1 MTDTNG
7 NQIAND
13 WNVTDNQDMHEDPLL
28 DCLIIMA
35 KLFGRHASK
44 ATLSAGLP
52 LVQNRLTV
60 ELFNRA
66 ANRADLS
73 SRTLLK
79 SLNDIDSI
87 QLPAI
92 LLLHDRKA
100 CILLDNHSS
109 LNGYKIILP
118 QSGSGETVLTR
129 DELEKMYTGYAIFV
143 RPKYLADKQS
153 AIDINLGSK
162 SQHWF
167 WGTILESW
175 RVYRDVFLAAFLI
188 NVFGLVGIFY
198 VLNVYDR
205 VIPNN
210 ATETLWVLSVGVLVI
225 YLFAVVMRAL
235 RSYFIDE
242 AAKKTNL
249 KISAMLLQK
258 ILDLKMEARPQS
270 IGSFTKNLQ
279 EFEGIRDFITSFSIT
294 AVIDLPFTLL
304 GLLVVWWIGGYIVL
318 VHLITIAILIGY
330 AYFIQAPLQ
339 RVVEKTIKASA
350 QKNAILVEGVSG
362 LETIKMLGAEG
373 QIQRAW
379 EEAVSYISKWGN
391 KSRMISS
398 SVQDVSYFIS
408 NLMTVAVVV
417 VGVYM
422 ITDGKLTSGGL
433 VALVILSRQVIA
445 PMAQVVNLATRY
457 HHVKEAL
464 KTLDEIMNLPV
475 ERPAGKTFLP
485 RKRFDGVI
493 GLKNLTF
500 SYPGQNTQVLNNIT
514 LEISAGEKVGII
526 GPVGSGKTTLG
537 KLILGL
543 YEPISGMVTMDGTDI
558 RQIDPAELRH
568 FLGYVPQDI
577 TLFRGTVRDNITMGV
592 SEIDDQSVF
601 VAAEMAGVTEFVK
614 KHPSGFDMMVE
625 EFGRG
630 LSGGQRQSVA
640 MARALLLDP
649 PVLVL
654 DEPTSNM
661 DNRSEIRLKNYLE
674 KAVKEKTVVLIT
686 HRASLLNMVN
696 RLIVI
701 DNGSIVADGP
711 KDFVLEAMRKGQLNL

>member
-1 MTDTNG
+1 MPDN
-7 NQIAND
+7 NAIPVDND
-13 WNVTDNQDMHEDPLL
+13 WNIAENQDIHEDPLL
-28 DCLIIMA
+28 DCLII
-35 KLFGRHASK
+35 LTRIYGRNASR
-44 ATLSAGLP
+44 ASLSSGLP
-52 LVQNRLTV
+52 LVQNRLTI
-60 ELFNRA
+60 ELFTRA

-73 SRTLLK
+73 SRTLKK
-79 SLNDIDSI
+79 SFDEIGSV

-92 LLLHDRKA
+92 LLLHDRQA
-100 CILLDNHSS
+100 CILLEKNTTTHE
-109 LNGYKIILP
+109 YKILLP
-118 QSGSGETVLTR
+118 QSGSGEKLIAR
-129 DELEKMYTGYAIFV
+129 DELEKLYTGYAIFV
-143 RPKYLADKQS
+143 RPKYLADKKS
-153 AIDINLGSK
+153 VADAHSGTSK
-162 SQHWF
+162 HWF
-167 WGTILESW
+167 WGTIFESW

-210 ATETLWVLSVGVLVI
+210 ATETLWVLSLGVAVV
-225 YLFAVVMRAL
+225 YLFAVLMRTL

-242 AAKKTNL
+242 AAKRTNL
-249 KISAMLLQK
+249 KISATLLQK
-258 ILDLKMEARPQS
+258 VLDLKMEARPQS

-294 AVIDLPFTLL
+294 AIIDLPFTVL
-304 GLLVVWWIGGYIVL
+304 GLFVVWWIGGYIVL
-318 VHLITIAILIGY
+318 VHVITIAVLIAY

-350 QKNAILVEGVSG
+350 QKNAILVEGIAG

-391 KSRMISS
+391 KSRIISS
-398 SVQDVSYFIS
+398 SVQDVSYFTQ

-422 ITDGKLTSGGL
+422 ITAGDLTSGGL

-457 HHVKEAL
+457 HHAREAL
-464 KTLDEIMNLPV
+464 KTLDEIMKLPV

-493 GLKNLTF
+493 GVKNLTF
-500 SYPGQNTQVLNNIT
+500 SYPGQTTKVLNNIT
-514 LEISAGEKVGII
+514 LEIKAGEKVGII

-537 KLILGL
+537 KLMLGL
-543 YEPISGMVTMDGTDI
+543 YEPISGMITMDGTDI

-577 TLFRGTVRDNITMGV
+577 VLFRGTVRDNITMGAH
-592 SEIDDQSVF
+592 EIDDQNVF
-601 VAAEMAGVTEFVK
+601 NAAEIAGVDQFVK
-614 KHPSGFDMMVE
+614 KHPSGFDMEVE

-661 DNRSEIRLKNYLE
+661 DNRSEIRLKGYLA
-674 KAVKEKTVVLIT
+674 KTVTEKTVILIT
-686 HRASLLNMVN
+686 HRASLLDMVT

-701 DNGSIVADGP
+701 DNGSIIADGP
-711 KDFVLEAMRKGQLNL
+711 KEFVLEAMKKGQLNF

>member
-1 MTDTNG
+1 MSDNSAIP
-7 NQIAND
+7 IANN
-13 WNVTDNQDMHEDPLL
+13 WNIAENQDIHEDPLL
-28 DCLIIMA
+28 DCLIILT
-35 KLFGRHASK
+35 KIYGRNISK
-44 ATLSAGLP
+44 ASLSAGLP

-60 ELFNRA
+60 ELFTRA

-73 SRTLLK
+73 SRTLEKALDEIG
-79 SLNDIDSI
+79 SV

-92 LLLHDRKA
+92 LLLHDRQA
-100 CILLDNHSS
+100 CILVEKNIT
-109 LNGYKIILP
+109 LNEYKILLP
-118 QSGSGETVLTR
+118 QSGSGEKVITR
-129 DELEKMYTGYAIFV
+129 EELEKLYTGYAIFV
-143 RPKYLADKQS
+143 RPKYLTDKKSVADGQS
-153 AIDINLGSK
+153 GKA
-162 SQHWF
+162 QHWF
-167 WGTILESW
+167 WGTIFESW

-210 ATETLWVLSVGVLVI
+210 ATETLWVLSIGVAVI
-225 YLFAVVMRAL
+225 YLFAVMMRAL

-242 AAKKTNL
+242 AAKKANL

-258 ILDLKMEARPQS
+258 VLNLKMEARPQS
-270 IGSFTKNLQ
+270 IGSFAKNLQ
-279 EFEGIRDFITSFSIT
+279 EFEGIRDFITSLSIT
-294 AVIDLPFTLL
+294 AIIDLPFTIL
-304 GLLVVWWIGGYIVL
+304 GLFVVWWIGSYIVI
-318 VHLITIAILIGY
+318 VHMITIVILI
-330 AYFIQAPLQ
+330 AYSYYIQAPLQ

-350 QKNAILVEGVSG
+350 QKNAILIEGVAG

-379 EEAVSYISKWGN
+379 EEAVSYISKWSN

-398 SVQDVSYFIS
+398 SVQDVSYFLQNFMI
-408 NLMTVAVVV
+408 VAVVV

-422 ITDGKLTSGGL
+422 ITAGYLTSGGL

-457 HHVKEAL
+457 HHAKEAL
-464 KTLDEIMNLPV
+464 KTLDEIMKLPV

-493 GLKNLTF
+493 GVKNLTF
-500 SYPGQNTQVLNNIT
+500 SYPGQTTKVLNNIT
-514 LEISAGEKVGII
+514 LEIAAGEKVGII

-543 YEPISGMVTMDGTDI
+543 YEPIDGMVTMDGTDI

-577 TLFRGTVRDNITMGV
+577 VLFQGTVRDNITMGV
-592 SEIDDQSVF
+592 DDIDDQSVIH
-601 VAAEMAGVTEFVK
+601 AAEMSGVDEFVK
-614 KHPSGFDMMVE
+614 KHPSGFDMRVE

-649 PVLVL
+649 PVLVF

-661 DNRSEIRLKNYLE
+661 DNRSEIRLKGYLA
-674 KAVKEKTVVLIT
+674 KTVKEKTVVLIT
-686 HRASLLNMVN
+686 HRASLLDMVT
-696 RLIVI
+696 RLIVM
-701 DNGSIVADGP
+701 DNGSIIADGP

>member
-1 MTDTNG
+1 MADKNEKPPSL
-7 NQIAND
+7 N
-13 WNVTDNQDMHEDPLL
+13 WNISENQDMHEDPLL
-28 DCLIIMA
+28 DCLIILT
-35 KLFGRHASK
+35 KIYGRNISK
-44 ATLSAGLP
+44 ASLSAGLP
-52 LVQNRLTV
+52 LIQNRLTV
-60 ELFNRA
+60 ELFSRA

-73 SRTLLK
+73 SRTLTK
-79 SLNDIDSI
+79 SLDEIGSV

-92 LLLHDRKA
+92 LLLHDSQA
-100 CILLDNHSS
+100 CILVEKN
-109 LNGYKIILP
+109 NAVNEYKIIVP
-118 QSGSGETVLTR
+118 QSGGGEKVITR
-129 DELEKMYTGYAIFV
+129 DELAKVYTGYAIFV
-143 RPKYLADKQS
+143 RPKYLSDKKSVADEHAGK
-153 AIDINLGSK
+153 SK
-162 SQHWF
+162 HWF

-210 ATETLWVLSVGVLVI
+210 ATETLWVLSLGVILV
-225 YLFAVVMRAL
+225 YVFAVLMRIL

-279 EFEGIRDFITSFSIT
+279 EFESIRDFITSFSIT

-304 GLLVVWWIGGYIVL
+304 GLFVVWWIGGYVVL
-318 VHLITIAILIGY
+318 VHVIIILILIAY
-330 AYFIQAPLQ
+330 AYFVQKPLQ

-350 QKNAILVEGVSG
+350 QKNAILVEGVAG

-398 SVQDVSYFIS
+398 SVQDVSYFVQ
-408 NLMTVAVVV
+408 NLMTVAVVI

-422 ITDGKLTSGGL
+422 ITAGDLTQGGL

-457 HHVKEAL
+457 HHAKEAL
-464 KTLDEIMNLPV
+464 RTLDEIMKLPV
-475 ERPAGKTFLP
+475 ERPAGKIFLP
-485 RKRFDGVI
+485 RKRFNGVI
-493 GLKNLTF
+493 GVKNLTF
-500 SYPGQNTQVLNNIT
+500 SYPGQTTKVLNNIT
-514 LEISAGEKVGII
+514 LEIAAGEKVGVI

-537 KLILGL
+537 KLMLGL

-577 TLFRGTVRDNITMGV
+577 VLFRGTVWDNITMGV
-592 SEIDDQSVF
+592 RDIDEQNVID
-601 VAAEMAGVTEFVK
+601 AAEIAGVNDFVK
-614 KHPSGFDMMVE
+614 KHPSGFEMTVE

-640 MARALLLDP
+640 IARAILLDP

-661 DNRSEIRLKNYLE
+661 DNRSEIKLKGYLE

-701 DNGSIVADGP
+701 DNGTIVADGP
-711 KDFVLEAMRKGQLNL
+711 KDFVLEAMRKGQLNI

>member
-1 MTDTNG
+1 MPDNTATTLTTDWHL
-7 NQIAND
+7 AE
-13 WNVTDNQDMHEDPLL
+13 NQDLQEDPLL
-28 DCLIIMA
+28 DCLIILA
-35 KLFGRHASK
+35 KMYGRNASK
-44 ATLSAGLP
+44 AGLTSGLP

-60 ELFNRA
+60 ELIARA
-66 ANRADLS
+66 ANRADLT
-73 SRTLLK
+73 SRTLVK
-79 SLNDIDSI
+79 SLEEIGSV

-92 LLLHDRKA
+92 LLLHGRQA
-100 CILLDNHSS
+100 CILVEKNTDRNEFKVL
-109 LNGYKIILP
+109 LP
-118 QSGSGETVLTR
+118 QSGNGEKVISR
-129 DELEKMYTGYAIFV
+129 GELENLYTGYAIFV
-143 RPKYLADKQS
+143 RPKYLFDKKYAADAQS
-153 AIDINLGSK
+153 GASR
-162 SQHWF
+162 HWF

-175 RVYRDVFLAAFLI
+175 RIYRDVFLAAFLI
-188 NVFGLVGIFY
+188 NLFGLAGIFY

-205 VIPNN
+205 VIPNS
-210 ATETLWVLSVGVLVI
+210 AFETLWVLSIGVVII
-225 YLFAVVMRAL
+225 YLFAVLMRTL
-235 RSYFIDE
+235 RSYFINE
-242 AAKKTNL
+242 AAKRTNL
-249 KISAMLLQK
+249 KISASLLQK
-258 ILDLKMEARPQS
+258 VLDLRLEARPQS
-270 IGSFTKNLQ
+270 IGSFARNLQ

-304 GLLVVWWIGGYIVL
+304 GLFVVWYIGGYIVL
-318 VHLITIAILIGY
+318 VHVITIVILMLY

-350 QKNAILVEGVSG
+350 QKNAILVEGIAG

-391 KSRMISS
+391 KARLISS
-398 SVQDVSYFIS
+398 SVQDVAYFAQ

-417 VGVYM
+417 SGVYM
-422 ITDGKLTSGGL
+422 INRGDLTQGGL

-457 HHVKEAL
+457 HHAREAL
-464 KTLDEIMNLPV
+464 KTLEEIMKLPV

-485 RKRFDGVI
+485 RTRFRGEI
-493 GLKNLTF
+493 ALKNLDF
-500 SYPGQNTQVLNNIT
+500 SYPGQTTKVLNNIT
-514 LEISAGEKVGII
+514 LEIAAGEKVGII

-537 KLILGL
+537 KLLLGL
-543 YEPISGMVTMDGTDI
+543 YEPVSGMVTMDGTDI

-577 TLFRGTVRDNITMGV
+577 VLFQGTVRDNITMGARN
-592 SEIDDQSVF
+592 INDQSVIQ
-601 VAAEMAGVTEFVK
+601 AAEIAGVDDFVK
-614 KHPSGFDMMVE
+614 KHPSGFEMKVE

-640 MARALLLDP
+640 LARALLLDP

-661 DNRSEIRLKNYLE
+661 DNRSEVKLKGYLAA
-674 KAVKEKTVVLIT
+674 AVKEKTVVLIT
-686 HRASLLNMVN
+686 HRGSLLDMVS

-701 DNGSIVADGP
+701 DNGSIIADGP
-711 KDFVLEAMRKGQLNL
+711 KEFVLEAMKRGQLNF

>member
-1 MTDTNG
+1 MADNKQT
-7 NQIAND
+7 ASSPD
-13 WNVTDNQDMHEDPLL
+13 WNIAGSDVHEDPLL
-28 DCLIIMA
+28 DCLMILSRIYD
-35 KLFGRHASK
+35 RNISK
-44 ATLSAGLP
+44 TSLIAGLP

-60 ELFNRA
+60 ELFARA

-73 SRTLLK
+73 SRTLMK
-79 SLNDIDSI
+79 SLDEIGSV

-92 LLLHDRKA
+92 LLLHEGQA
-100 CILLDNHSS
+100 CVLAEMNDA
-109 LNGYKIILP
+109 LNEYKIVLP
-118 QSGSGETVLTR
+118 ESGGGEKVITK
-129 DELEKMYTGYAIFV
+129 DDLEKIYSGYAIFV
-143 RPKYLADKQS
+143 RPKYLTEKTSVAGEQAGK
-153 AIDINLGSK
+153 SK
-162 SQHWF
+162 HWF

-175 RVYRDVFLAAFLI
+175 RIYRDVFLAAFLI

-210 ATETLWVLSVGVLVI
+210 ATETLWVLSLGVLLV
-225 YLFAVVMRAL
+225 YLFAVMMRVL

-249 KISAMLLQK
+249 KVSAVLLQK
-258 ILDLKMEARPQS
+258 IMGLKMEARPKS

-279 EFEGIRDFITSFSIT
+279 EFESIRDFITSFSIT

-304 GLLVVWWIGGYIVL
+304 GLFVVWWIGGYIVL
-318 VHLITIAILIGY
+318 VHLIIIIILIVY
-330 AYFIQAPLQ
+330 AYFVQAPLQ

-350 QKNAILVEGVSG
+350 QKNAILVEGVAG

-391 KSRMISS
+391 KSRMLSS
-398 SVQDVSYFIS
+398 SVQDVSYFLQ
-408 NLMTVAVVV
+408 NLMIVAVVII
-417 VGVYM
+417 GVYM
-422 ITDGKLTSGGL
+422 IANGDLSQGGL
-433 VALVILSRQVIA
+433 IALVILSRQVIA

-457 HHVKEAL
+457 NHAKEAL
-464 KTLDEIMNLPV
+464 KTLDEIMQLPV

-493 GLKNLTF
+493 GLKNLSF
-500 SYPGQNTQVLNNIT
+500 SYPGQTTTVLNNIT
-514 LEISAGEKVGII
+514 VEISAGEKVGII

-543 YEPISGMVTMDGTDI
+543 YEPTSGMVTMDGTDI

-577 TLFRGTVRDNITMGV
+577 TLFRGTVWDNITMGV
-592 SEIDDQSVF
+592 RDIDEESVLR
-601 VAAEMAGVTEFVK
+601 AAEIAGVTDFIK

-640 MARALLLDP
+640 IARAVLLDP

-661 DNRSEIRLKNYLE
+661 DNRSEIKLKGYLE
-674 KAVKEKTVVLIT
+674 NAVKEKTVVLIT
-686 HRASLLNMVN
+686 HRASLLSMVS
-696 RLIVI
+696 RLIII
-701 DNGSIVADGP
+701 DNGSIIADGP
-711 KDFVLEAMRKGQLNL
+711 KDFVLEAMRKGQLNI

>member
-1 MTDTNG
+1 MYNSKDMP
-7 NQIAND
+7 AAPD
-13 WNVTDNQDMHEDPLL
+13 WNISDNPDMHEDPLL
-28 DCLIIMA
+28 DCLIILT
-35 KLFGRHASK
+35 KIYGRNISRAS
-44 ATLSAGLP
+44 LSAGLP
-52 LVQNRLTV
+52 LVNNRLTV
-60 ELFNRA
+60 ELFSRA

-73 SRTLLK
+73 SRVLMKPLDEI
-79 SLNDIDSI
+79 SSV

-92 LLLHDRKA
+92 LLLHDKQA
-100 CILLDNHSS
+100 CILVEKNTVANEH
-109 LNGYKIILP
+109 KIISP
-118 QSGSGETVLTR
+118 QSGGGEKVITHDDL
-129 DELEKMYTGYAIFV
+129 KKIYTGYAIFI
-143 RPKYLADKQS
+143 RPRYLTEKKSVTAEQ
-153 AIDINLGSK
+153 IEK

-175 RVYRDVFLAAFLI
+175 RIYRDVFLAAFLI

-205 VIPNN
+205 VIPNS
-210 ATETLWVLSVGVLVI
+210 ATETLWVLSIGVIVI
-225 YLFAVVMRAL
+225 YVFAVLMRAL

-258 ILDLKMEARPQS
+258 ILDLKLEARPQS

-279 EFEGIRDFITSFSIT
+279 EFESIRDFITSFSIT

-304 GLLVVWWIGGYIVL
+304 GIFVVWWIGSYMVVIHL
-318 VHLITIAILIGY
+318 VIMAILIVY
-330 AYFIQAPLQ
+330 AYFIQSPLQ

-350 QKNAILVEGVSG
+350 QKNAILVEGVAG

-379 EEAVSYISKWGN
+379 EEAVSYISQWGN
-391 KSRMISS
+391 KSRMLSS
-398 SVQDVSYFIS
+398 SVQDVSYFLQ
-408 NLMTVAVVV
+408 NLLIVAVVIA
-417 VGVYM
+417 GVYM
-422 ITDGKLTSGGL
+422 ITAGKLTQGGL
-433 VALVILSRQVIA
+433 IALVILSRQVIA

-457 HHVKEAL
+457 HHANEAL
-464 KTLDEIMNLPV
+464 KTLDEIMKLPV

-485 RKRFDGVI
+485 RKRFDGII
-493 GLKNLTF
+493 GVKNLSF
-500 SYPGQNTQVLNNIT
+500 AYPGQTTNALNNIT
-514 LEISAGEKVGII
+514 LEIGAGEKVGII

-543 YEPISGMVTMDGTDI
+543 YEPTSGMVTMDGTDI

-577 TLFRGTVRDNITMGV
+577 TLFRGTVWDNITMGAHDV
-592 SEIDDQSVF
+592 DDQV
-601 VAAEMAGVTEFVK
+601 VINAAQIAGVTDFIK
-614 KHPSGFDMMVE
+614 KHPAGFDMMIE

-640 MARALLLDP
+640 IARAILLDP

-661 DNRSEIRLKNYLE
+661 DNRSEIKLKGYLE
-674 KAVKEKTVVLIT
+674 KAVQGKTLVLIT
-686 HRASLLNMVN
+686 HRASLLDMVN

-701 DNGSIVADGP
+701 DNGAIIADGP
-711 KDFVLEAMRKGQLNL
+711 KNFVLEAMRKGQLNI

>member
-1 MTDTNG
+1 MSDNTSE
-7 NQIAND
+7 
-13 WNVTDNQDMHEDPLL
+13 WNITENRDMHEDPLL
-28 DCLIIMA
+28 DCLIILA
-35 KLFGRHASK
+35 KIYGRNISRAS
-44 ATLSAGLP
+44 LSAGLP
-52 LVQNRLTV
+52 LIQNRLTV
-60 ELFNRA
+60 ELFPRA
-66 ANRADLS
+66 AYRADLS
-73 SRTLLK
+73 SRTLQK
-79 SLNDIDSI
+79 SLDEIGSI

-92 LLLHDRKA
+92 LLLRDSQA
-100 CILLDNHSS
+100 CVLVENNNPS
-109 LNGYKIILP
+109 NECRIILP
-118 QSGSGETVLTR
+118 QSGTGEQVIGR
-129 DELEKMYTGYAIFV
+129 EDLEKLYTGYAIFV
-143 RPKYLADKQS
+143 RPKYLTDK
-153 AIDINLGSK
+153 K
-162 SQHWF
+162 SVAEAQAGKSRHWF

-210 ATETLWVLSVGVLVI
+210 AVETLWVLSLGVLLV
-225 YLFAVVMRAL
+225 YLFAVLMRIL

-249 KISAMLLQK
+249 KISALLLQK

-279 EFEGIRDFITSFSIT
+279 EFESIRDFITSFSIT
-294 AVIDLPFTLL
+294 AVIDLPFTLI
-304 GLLVVWWIGGYIVL
+304 GLFVVWWIGSYMVL
-318 VHLITIAILIGY
+318 VHITIIAVLI
-330 AYFIQAPLQ
+330 AYSYVIQKPLQ
-339 RVVEKTIKASA
+339 RVVERTIKASA
-350 QKNAILVEGVSG
+350 QKNAILVEGVAG

-398 SVQDVSYFIS
+398 SVQDVSYFVQ
-408 NLMTVAVVV
+408 NLMIVAVVII
-417 VGVYM
+417 GVYM
-422 ITDGKLTSGGL
+422 ITAGDLTQGGL

-457 HHVKEAL
+457 NHAREAL
-464 KTLDEIMNLPV
+464 KTLDEIMKLPV
-475 ERPAGKTFLP
+475 ERPAGKAFLP

-493 GLKNLTF
+493 GVKNLSF
-500 SYPGQNTQVLNNIT
+500 SYPGQTTKVLNNIT
-514 LEISAGEKVGII
+514 LDIAAGEKVGII

-543 YEPISGMVTMDGTDI
+543 YEPVGGMVTMDGTDI
-558 RQIDPAELRH
+558 RQIDPAELRN

-577 TLFRGTVRDNITMGV
+577 VLFRGTVWDNITMGV
-592 SEIDDQSVF
+592 RDIDEQNVIH
-601 VAAEMAGVTEFVK
+601 AAEIAGVSNFIR
-614 KHPSGFDMMVE
+614 KHPSGFDMTVE

-640 MARALLLDP
+640 IARAILLDP

-661 DNRSEIRLKNYLE
+661 DNRSEIKLKGYLE
-674 KAVKEKTVVLIT
+674 TAVKEKTVVLIT
-686 HRASLLNMVN
+686 HRASLLNMVT

-711 KDFVLEAMRKGQLNL
+711 KDFVLEAMRKGQLNI

>member
-1 MTDTNG
+1 MSDNSAIP
-7 NQIAND
+7 IANN
-13 WNVTDNQDMHEDPLL
+13 WNIAENQDIHEDPLL
-28 DCLIIMA
+28 DCLIILT
-35 KLFGRHASK
+35 KIYGRNISK
-44 ATLSAGLP
+44 ASLSAGLP

-60 ELFNRA
+60 ELFTRA

-73 SRTLLK
+73 SRTLEKALDEIG
-79 SLNDIDSI
+79 SV

-92 LLLHDRKA
+92 LLLHDRQA
-100 CILLDNHSS
+100 CILVEKNIT
-109 LNGYKIILP
+109 LNEYKILLP
-118 QSGSGETVLTR
+118 QSGSGEKVITR
-129 DELEKMYTGYAIFV
+129 EELEKLYTGYAIFV
-143 RPKYLADKQS
+143 RPKYLTDKKSVADGQS
-153 AIDINLGSK
+153 GKA
-162 SQHWF
+162 QHWF
-167 WGTILESW
+167 WGTIFESW

-210 ATETLWVLSVGVLVI
+210 ATETLWVLSIGVAVI
-225 YLFAVVMRAL
+225 YLFAVMMRAL

-242 AAKKTNL
+242 AAKKANL

-258 ILDLKMEARPQS
+258 VLNLKMEARPQS
-270 IGSFTKNLQ
+270 IGSFAKNLQ
-279 EFEGIRDFITSFSIT
+279 EFEGIRDFITSLSIT
-294 AVIDLPFTLL
+294 AIIDLPFTIL
-304 GLLVVWWIGGYIVL
+304 GLFVVWWIGSYIVI
-318 VHLITIAILIGY
+318 VHMITIVILI
-330 AYFIQAPLQ
+330 AYSYYIQAPLQ

-350 QKNAILVEGVSG
+350 QKNAILIEGVAG

-379 EEAVSYISKWGN
+379 EEAVSYISKWSN

-398 SVQDVSYFIS
+398 SVQDVSYFLQNFMI
-408 NLMTVAVVV
+408 VAVVV

-422 ITDGKLTSGGL
+422 ITAGYLTSGGL

-457 HHVKEAL
+457 HHAKEAL
-464 KTLDEIMNLPV
+464 KTLDEIMKLPV

-493 GLKNLTF
+493 GVKNLTF
-500 SYPGQNTQVLNNIT
+500 SYPGQTTKVLNNIT
-514 LEISAGEKVGII
+514 LEIAAGEKVGII

-543 YEPISGMVTMDGTDI
+543 YEPIDGMVTMDGTDI

-577 TLFRGTVRDNITMGV
+577 VLFQGTVRDNITMGV
-592 SEIDDQSVF
+592 DDIDDQSVIH
-601 VAAEMAGVTEFVK
+601 AAEMSGVDEFVK
-614 KHPSGFDMMVE
+614 KHPSGFDMRVE

-649 PVLVL
+649 PVLVF

-661 DNRSEIRLKNYLE
+661 DNRSEVRLKGYLA
-674 KAVKEKTVVLIT
+674 KTVKEKTVVLIT
-686 HRASLLNMVN
+686 HRASLLDMVT
-696 RLIVI
+696 RLIVM
-701 DNGSIVADGP
+701 DNGSIIADGP